1 LRDLWAVVL
10 TGGETARLRP
20 LVAELCGDQRPK
32 QYAALLDSRALLRQT
47 LDRVGRRVPTERTVV
62 VAVESQAADLTAHC
76 RGPRGPHVLLQ
87 PHDRGTA
94 AGVLLPAH
102 WIGARDPEATMAV
115 FPSDHFV
122 LEEERFV
129 EVVDAV
135 SGFVARHPS
144 WIVVLGVEPTY
155 AETEYGWI
163 EPGDRLGAAAGCPVY
178 QIHRLRE
185 KPTVEAAGT
194 LLAAGWLWNRFV
206 VVGRVATL
214 IEAGRQCVPKLYEHL
229 AAAAA
234 FAGGEEEAWAIRQAY
249 VFAPRASFS
258 RAVLQ
263 ACAVPLAV

>member
-1 LRDLWAVVL
+1 MSTDRHTSVPLAVRPPRAVRPSTRPGRRAQPAPAADAPLRDLWAVVL

-62 VAVESQAADLTAHC
+62 VAVESQAADLTEHC

-144 WIVVLGVEPTY
+144 WIVVLGV
-155 AETEYGWI
+155 
-163 EPGDRLGAAAGCPVY
+163 
-178 QIHRLRE
+178 
-185 KPTVEAAGT
+185 
-194 LLAAGWLWNRFV
+194 
-206 VVGRVATL
+206 
-214 IEAGRQCVPKLYEHL
+214 
-229 AAAAA
+229 
-234 FAGGEEEAWAIRQAY
+234 
-249 VFAPRASFS
+249 
-258 RAVLQ
+258 
-263 ACAVPLAV
+263 